1 MAGTGQTVFVI
12 TNGVAKL
19 RVPLRP
25 VDLVAF
31 AERGMRRYGAPEA

>member
-1 MAGTGQTVFVI
+1 MAGTGTVFVI
-12 TNGVAKL
+12 SNGTAKL

-31 AERGMRRYGAPEA
+31 AERRMRRQGAPEA

>member
-12 TNGVAKL
+12 TNGIAKL
-19 RVPLRP
+19 RAPLRP

-31 AERGMRRYGAPEA
+31 AERRMRRQGAPEA